1 MEMFRRSTCHV
12 LALAIAGV
20 SCGEQGAADTAA
32 PTIASP
38 APAGAAAPAPG
49 AAPAQPSV
57 QPSAS
62 AAVAAPASTT
72 AAASGSPAA
81 SAPAAAAPSSTPAA
95 MPSTGEAPASTAN
108 LPAPGV
114 DPISAECRG
123 FDFNGLVYSPGGVVL
138 PNKCAAFHP
147 TLNNPYAVRCVDAWP
162 WFKTQYA
169 GDQYCVLPPAP
180 DKGIQFGH
188 HPQGEFDAWFQAVSK
203 GDMSAYENPGEGW
216 TLEPGA
222 EEERNIYIQH
232 KNPAGKYQRVNN
244 RMRGGSHHM
253 IVSASEVAPGQTNT
267 WILGSPEGLFTGTG
281 VPGAQRPDENTP
293 QSEMIPA
300 EDVGL
305 YREVI
310 ANATITYNMH
320 HFNPSDK
327 AIMKEAWQNLW
338 WAENPQTPVNG
349 VNGLP
354 ILQAVGTFANPGEI
368 VDMHYGYTVPGNMR
382 ILGLFGHRHAWTTN
396 FSAWVV
402 RGGKEEVIYQS
413 FDWFDEPTF
422 QYNSEVKNATPDVAT
437 RSDGAHTGILELKA
451 GDQLHFNCHIEY
463 TDQRAMEENSPIT
476 PAQNGPLRFANEAF
490 TAEMCILFGS
500 AVGQGGDM
508 QQMGPPPAFAK
519 AR

>member
-1 MEMFRRSTCHV
+1 MLRRSTCQAL
-12 LALAIAGV
+12 LALATAGAG
-20 SCGEQGAADTAA
+20 CG
-32 PTIASP
+32 
-38 APAGAAAPAPG
+38 APAGADTTTTTNESPAAAGAPAP
-49 AAPAQPSV
+49 AASPTATPAVMQPSV
-57 QPSAS
+57 
-62 AAVAAPASTT
+62 AAPGGAVTTTVSNT
-72 AAASGSPAA
+72 AAAP
-81 SAPAAAAPSSTPAA
+81 TPAA
-95 MPSTGEAPASTAN
+95 NSGAPTAPAPTDAPAGEMPAATAD
-108 LPAPGV
+108 LPAPTG
-114 DPISAECRG
+114 DAISADCRG
-123 FDFNGLVYSPGGVVL
+123 FDFTGLVYSPGGTVL

-147 TLNNPYAVRCVDAWP
+147 TMNNPYAVRCIDAWP
-162 WFKTQYA
+162 WFKTQFA

-232 KNPAGKYQRVNN
+232 KNAGGKYQRVNN

-253 IVSASEVAPGQTNT
+253 IVSSSEIAPGQTFT
-267 WILGSPEGLFTGTG
+267 WVLGSPEGLFTGTG

-293 QSEMIPA
+293 QSEQVPA

-305 YREVI
+305 YREI
-310 ANATITYNMH
+310 IPNATITYNMH

-327 AIMKEAWQNLW
+327 PILKEAWQNLW
-338 WAENPQTPVNG
+338 WSDNPKTPVNG

-354 ILQAVGTFANPGEI
+354 ILQAVGTFANPGQI

-396 FSAWVV
+396 FSAWVK
-402 RGGKEEVIYQS
+402 RGGQEEVIYQS

-422 QYNSEVKNATPDVAT
+422 QYNSEVKNATPDVKART
-437 RSDGAHTGILELKA
+437 DGAHTGVLELKQ
-451 GDQLHFNCHIEY
+451 GDELHFNCHIEY
-463 TDQRAMEENSPIT
+463 TDERAKSENSPIT

-508 QQMGPPPAFAK
+508 QQMGPPPDFAR
-519 AR
+519 AY